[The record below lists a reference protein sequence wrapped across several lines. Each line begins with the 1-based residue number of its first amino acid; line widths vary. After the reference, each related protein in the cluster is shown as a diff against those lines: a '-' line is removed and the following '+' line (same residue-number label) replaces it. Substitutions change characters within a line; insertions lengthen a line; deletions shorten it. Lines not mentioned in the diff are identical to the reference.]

1 MGKAS
6 QGNVRIEKEI
16 LICPALSAPG
26 TCSVEWIRDAFLA
39 KGPLERLDDAVESLV
54 VSCGFFHTFTVT
66 VLAAFTEPIL
76 PFLALHFRPFKHFL
90 NLIPSSLVGPVGG
103 RGGVRHHYR
112 FRATTRGS

>member
-54 VSCGFFHTFTVT
+54 VSCGFFHPFTIAI
-66 VLAAFTEPIL
+66 LAAFTEPIL
-76 PFLALHFRPFKHFL
+76 PFSPFDFSTFEHFL
-90 NLIPSSLVGPVGG
+90 DLIPRSFVGTVGLSLI
-103 RGGVRHHYR
+103 HI
-112 FRATTRGS
+112 

>member
-39 KGPLERLDDAVESLV
+39 KGPLEGLDDAVE
-54 VSCGFFHTFTVT
+54 GFVISSSFLHTFTVT
-66 VLAAFTEPIL
+66 VLSAFTEPVL
-76 PFLALHFRPFKHFL
+76 PLLPLDLCSLEHLL
-90 NLIPSSLVGPVGG
+90 NLIPCSFVRPEGG
-103 RGGVRHHYR
+103 SGGFGHHYR
-112 FRATTRGS
+112 SRATTRGS